1 MQCDICFQTFRTSQS
16 LATHKYKSKL
26 AVESGKPNCLQR
38 LSNKRKRRD
47 QNAQLEQMS
56 MQDIREAVSASS
68 TTETTN
74 ALLEDLRDQLG
85 RQNTKMDSLIQKNE
99 DQNNKISELK
109 EMMIDM
115 QNNPRLLMICNNLYP
130 LDQLNL
136 KAPEFKPVLE
146 ILDKEL
152 PEYANLCNTTT
163 GQIHAKAIKTLNH
176 IQPTAV
182 KEGEDIYFKSENIL
196 SKDSDDTT
204 TKAFINAIGK
214 MGYEYAQKAS
224 KDLES
229 KRESDTSFQN
239 EILENAKRGALP
251 GIQDITQ
258 T

>member
-1 MQCDICFQTFRTSQS
+1 
-16 LATHKYKSKL
+16 
-26 AVESGKPNCLQR
+26 
-38 LSNKRKRRD
+38 
-47 QNAQLEQMS
+47 